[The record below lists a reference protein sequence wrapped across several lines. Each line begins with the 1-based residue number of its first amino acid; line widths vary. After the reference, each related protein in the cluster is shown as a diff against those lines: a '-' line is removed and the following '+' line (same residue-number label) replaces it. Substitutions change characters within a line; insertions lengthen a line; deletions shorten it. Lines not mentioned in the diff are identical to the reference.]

1 MFIGIRRED
10 KNEWERR
17 VPLIPEDLIEIK
29 EKYKIDTLIQPSVIR
44 CFPDNDYR
52 SKGFTVVEDLS
63 RANVV
68 FAVKEIPIPFFRKGK
83 TYVFFSHTIKGQPY
97 NMPML
102 KKLMELECNLIDY
115 EKITNEKGV
124 RLIFFGNFAGYAG
137 MIETLHIL
145 GQKLKLNGY
154 STPLEKIKQPY
165 EYASVE
171 DAKRKIKEV
180 AEEIKKVGLPKKLC
194 PVIIGFAGYGNVSK
208 GAQEIFDILPNKI
221 ITPEILPTLHN
232 SLTLDNSNFYK
243 VVFKEE
249 HLVKRIEGN
258 FNLQEYFAHPEHYV
272 SKFDTYIPY
281 LSALVNCIYWDEKYP
296 RLVTKKYLKDSML
309 TSGIKLQVIGDISC
323 DVDGAVEITH
333 KVTKPD
339 NPAFTYFYDTEK
351 FKDGIEREG
360 ITVMAVDNLPCEFP
374 IESSASFSRVLKEF
388 VPGIVNADFNSDF
401 DELELPLPIKA
412 ALILHK
418 GKLTKNY
425 TYLTKFL
432 NKEEK

>member
-29 EKYKIDTLIQPSVIR
+29 EKYKIDTLIQPSIIR

-52 SKGFTVVEDLS
+52 NKGFTVVEDLS
-63 RANVV
+63 RADVV

-102 KKLMELECNLIDY
+102 KRMMELGCNLIDY
-115 EKITNEKGV
+115 ERILNENGV
-124 RLIFFGNFAGYAG
+124 RLIFFGNYAGYAG
-137 MIETLHIL
+137 MVETLHIF

-165 EYASVE
+165 EYGSVE
-171 DAKRKIKEV
+171 DAKKDIKKV

-208 GAQEIFDILPNKI
+208 GAQEIFDILPHKI
-221 ITPEILPTLHN
+221 ITQDILPTLHN

-258 FNLQEYFAHPEHYV
+258 FNLQEYYSHPEHYI

-281 LSALVNCIYWDEKYP
+281 LSVLVNCIYWDEKYP
-296 RLVTKKYLKDSML
+296 RLITKKYLKDAML

-323 DVDGAVEITH
+323 DVDGAIEITH

-339 NPAFTYFYDTEK
+339 NPAFSYFFDTEK
-351 FKDGIEREG
+351 FVDGIVKEG

-374 IESSASFSRVLKEF
+374 VESSAAFSRVLKEF
-388 VPGIVNADFNSDF
+388 VPGIVNADFSFDF
-401 DELELPLPIKA
+401 DKLKLPSPIKK
-412 ALILHK
+412 ALILHN
-418 GKLTKNY
+418 GKLTNDY

-432 NKEEK
+432 SKEEK